1 MKRPLFSLALVV
13 GSACLA
19 GLATTAPAGAPVPAN
34 DAAPIVTLGRL
45 LFFDAGLSEPPGQAC
60 ATCHEPG
67 HAFTD
72 PDSKRPTSK
81 GVHRDR
87 FGSRNTP
94 SAMYM
99 AFSTPIHFDEK
110 EQLYLGGQF
119 WDGRAAS
126 LEEQAK
132 GPFLNPVEMA
142 NPDKRTVVEKV
153 RASSRL
159 APRFDQLWGAG
170 ALDDVDI
177 AYDRIAAA
185 IAAFERSPELAP
197 FTSKYD
203 AYLAGKVKL
212 SAAELRGLQL
222 FEDEKKGNCAA
233 CHPSQRGPK
242 GEPPLF
248 TDFSYDNLGV
258 PRHPDNPF
266 YKQAKAFNGDGGR
279 HVDLGLGAVVK
290 KPSENGKFKVPTL
303 RNVDLTAPYMHN
315 GYFTSLAAVVA
326 FYNDRD
332 AKRRCRSQATEAEAM
347 KRRCWPAPEV
357 AANVNKD
364 EMGRLGLTK
373 REIEDIVAFMRT
385 LTDGY
390 EPAPPRTA
398 R

>member
-1 MKRPLFSLALVV
+1 MQRPLSSLALIV
-13 GSACLA
+13 GAAWLA
-19 GLATTAPAGAPVPAN
+19 GVATTAPADTTVPAA
-34 DAAPIVTLGRL
+34 DAVVTLGRL

-67 HAFTD
+67 HAFAD
-72 PDSKRPTSK
+72 PDSKQPTSR

-99 AFSTPIHFDEK
+99 AFSPPFHFDAK
-110 EQLYLGGQF
+110 EQHYVGGQF

-142 NPDKRTVVEKV
+142 NADKRSVVAKV

-170 ALDDVDI
+170 ALDDVDV

-203 AYLAGKVKL
+203 AYLAGKAKL
-212 SAAELRGLQL
+212 SAAERRGLKL

-248 TDFSYDNLGV
+248 TDFTYDNLGV
-258 PRHPDNPF
+258 PRHPGNPF
-266 YKQAKAFNGDGGR
+266 YTQAKEHNPAGGR
-279 HVDLGLGAVVK
+279 HVDLGLGAVVN
-290 KPSENGKFKVPTL
+290 KPSEHGKFKVPTL
-303 RNVDLTAPYMHN
+303 RNIDLTAPYMHN
-315 GYFTSLAAVVA
+315 GYFTSLSAVVE

-332 AKRRCRSQATEAEAM
+332 VRRRCKSEASEADAQ
-347 KRRCWPAPEV
+347 RARCWPAPEV

-364 EMGRLGLTK
+364 EMGRLRLTK
-373 REIEDIVAFMRT
+373 RDIDDIVAFMRT

-390 EPAPPRTA
+390 EPEPPRVA